1 MTDTQTFEADGRAI
15 PFIDEGNGPA
25 VVLLPAEGLSVSYL
39 DTLATVLVEE
49 DFRVLRV
56 GTRRSGQTPATLD
69 DLAHDVVDVMDA
81 VGIGDAWIGGHAFGG
96 AVARAVS
103 LDHPDHVNGVLLL
116 GVATAADPSA
126 GLAEFPADARDADA
140 GEVQAAVR
148 AAAGPEAWT
157 TLAPGVPVL
166 VIQGTDDVIAPASG
180 GEGLRSDAPDR
191 VSVVTVEGGGYAFPY
206 THVGATSWAIED
218 YLDWD

>member
-56 GTRRSGQTPATLD
+56 GVRRPGDASATLD
-69 DLAHDVVDVMDA
+69 DLARDVVDVMDA
-81 VGIGDAWIGGHAFGG
+81 VGIADAWIGGHAFGG
-96 AVARAVS
+96 AVARTVS

-116 GVATAADPSA
+116 GVATGDDPSPA
-126 GLAEFPADARDADA
+126 LGDFPAEAHDADARTVQAAARAAADADA
-140 GEVQAAVR
+140 
-148 AAAGPEAWT
+148 WT
-157 TLAPGVPVL
+157 ALAPGVPVL
-166 VIQGTDDVIAPASG
+166 VLQGTDDAIAPAAG
-180 GEGLRSDAPDR
+180 GEALRAAAPDR
-191 VSVVTVEGGGYAFPY
+191 VSVVSVDGGGYAFPY